1 MCVNLNFFLQDILK
15 YTERANLE
23 STELKVGM
31 VFLSNREQSVV
42 YYELWAHD
50 SYAPVLTV
58 LNFDIFIASSCL
70 QNALDV
76 MRVIPKKA
84 NDMMNVGM
92 LEGYNVRVVLDH
104 CMKHNF
110 KMLLFMWARLNVL
123 SHLTPGDF

>member
-1 MCVNLNFFLQDILK
+1 M
-15 YTERANLE
+15 
-23 STELKVGM
+23 
-31 VFLSNREQSVV
+31 
-42 YYELWAHD
+42 
-50 SYAPVLTV
+50 

-104 CMKHNF
+104 CVKLNF
-110 KMLLFMWARLNVL
+110 KMFTLLLFMWARLNVL

>member
-1 MCVNLNFFLQDILK
+1 M
-15 YTERANLE
+15 
-23 STELKVGM
+23 
-31 VFLSNREQSVV
+31 
-42 YYELWAHD
+42 
-50 SYAPVLTV
+50 

-92 LEGYNVRVVLDH
+92 LEGYNVRVFLDH

-110 KMLLFMWARLNVL
+110 KIFTLLLFMWAQLNFL